1 MKKISFFLFFIFT
14 FTLCNAQVY
23 EFNNGNWW
31 IKNQFK
37 KQTVYTINGIFSF
50 IKPTTI
56 DSSINLENQYC
67 IPPFGDAHTHNLD
80 GTYGLKEM
88 VERYVKEG
96 VFYVQVLGNYGS
108 GAEAV
113 RPILNKAKILDVTY
127 ANALLTATYGHGFY
141 PYEPMA
147 MGYYNPI
154 QQMKYVDS
162 VKKSR
167 IAENDAYC
175 FLDSI
180 ADVDSKWPTIMKYKP
195 DHIKICL
202 LDAAEYTAKRKDEKV
217 ETYGLSPEVAAYVVA
232 KAHKY
237 NLRVFAHVETS
248 EDARL
253 CAKIGVDVLAHL
265 PGYGWGGLPETRTK
279 FCMTAADAKLFKK
292 SNLAVIPTMNIDHTA
307 TYDSMG
313 NTTSHPER
321 YNALVDYKRS
331 ALTALVKNKVN
342 IGLGADNYG
351 KTVTPEIDSLIAN
364 KVFNNAILLD
374 LYCRQTPQLIY
385 PKRKLGVI
393 KNNYE
398 ASFLVLKEN
407 PLVNI
412 LAIKNGILVRVKQG
426 RILKIKE

>member
-23 EFNNGNWW
+23 EFKNGNWW

-56 DSSINLENQYC
+56 DSSINLENKYC

-88 VERYVKEG
+88 VQQYVKEG
-96 VFYVQVLGNYGS
+96 VFYVQVMGNYGS

-113 RPILNKAKILDVTY
+113 RPILNKAKIIDVTY

-147 MGYYNPI
+147 MGFYNPI

-167 IAENDAYC
+167 IAENDAYL
-175 FLDSI
+175 FLDNI
-180 ADVDSKWPTIMKYKP
+180 EDVEKKWGLIMKYNP

-202 LDAAEYTAKRKDEKV
+202 MDAADYSEKRKAEKV
-217 ETYGLSPEVAAYVVA
+217 ETYGLSPEVASYVVA

-237 NLRVFAHVETS
+237 NLRVFAHVETAD
-248 EDARL
+248 DARL

-265 PGYGWGGLPETRTK
+265 PGYGWNGLPETRTK
-279 FCMTAADAKLFKK
+279 FCINNADINLFKK

-307 TYDSMG
+307 TYDSVG
-313 NTTSHPER
+313 NATSHPER
-321 YNALVDYKRS
+321 YKALVDYKRKILAS
-331 ALTALVKNKVN
+331 LLKNNVT
-342 IGLGADNYG
+342 IGLGADYYG

-374 LYCRQTPQLIY
+374 LYCKQTPQLIY
-385 PKRKLGVI
+385 PKRKLGII
-393 KNNYE
+393 KESYE

-407 PLVNI
+407 PIENI
-412 LAIKNGILVRVKQG
+412 TTIKNGIFLRVKEG